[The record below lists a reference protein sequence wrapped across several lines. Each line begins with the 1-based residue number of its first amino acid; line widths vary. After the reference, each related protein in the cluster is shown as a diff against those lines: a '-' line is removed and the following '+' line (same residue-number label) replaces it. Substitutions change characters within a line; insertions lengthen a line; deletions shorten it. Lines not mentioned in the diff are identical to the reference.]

1 VRLKLRTLAACY
13 ENLNENPNSG
23 GSAQIRYRE
32 FPSRERN
39 MARGAAER
47 ERSRRQARLTHT
59 LNAQREAAAAKKK
72 NLGH

>member
-13 ENLNENPNSG
+13 ENPNSG
-23 GSAQIRYRE
+23 GSAQKIPRV
-32 FPSRERN
+32 SKQRERN

-59 LNAQREAAAAKKK
+59 LNAQREAAAARKK